1 MKSTMSV
8 EKKSKTAK
16 MVNKL
21 SPKLA
26 IHLDGKSSDKSSRVK
41 SSSEVVKESQ
51 VSADSNQSPSLAQSD
66 SLLSLSDFLP
76 SIKESLLFQKSQIL
90 NRTNEFKRTQQE
102 SVQLSDEAE
111 VASNDLSN
119 NLSIHLHERSMKALM
134 EIDKALN
141 KISQQ
146 TYGDCEGCGD
156 VIHPKRLQARPLA
169 PLCISC
175 MEEREEER
183 RIKHQ

>member
-1 MKSTMSV
+1 MFQRPIVFFRQGEEMKSSVIV
-8 EKKSKTAK
+8 EKKGKTKAAK
-16 MVNKL
+16 SQK
-21 SPKLA
+21 
-26 IHLDGKSSDKSSRVK
+26 IGGKNQLGESSVATHTTSQN
-41 SSSEVVKESQ
+41 SSSLIAEV
-51 VSADSNQSPSLAQSD
+51 
-66 SLLSLSDFLP
+66 SLSDLLP

-90 NRTNEFKRTQQE
+90 NRTDEFKRSQQE

-119 NLSIHLHERSMKALM
+119 NLSIHLHERSMKALL

-141 KISQQ
+141 KIAQG
-146 TYGDCEGCGD
+146 TYGECEGCGD
-156 VIHPKRLQARPLA
+156 NISPKRLQARPLA

-175 MEEREEER
+175 MEEREEET

>member
-1 MKSTMSV
+1 MKSSVIV
-8 EKKSKTAK
+8 EKKGKTKSAK
-16 MVNKL
+16 PQKMG
-21 SPKLA
+21 
-26 IHLDGKSSDKSSRVK
+26 GKTQVGESTVVSQTASHTGSSLVA
-41 SSSEVVKESQ
+41 EV
-51 VSADSNQSPSLAQSD
+51 
-66 SLLSLSDFLP
+66 SLSDLLP

-90 NRTNEFKRTQQE
+90 NRTNEFKRSQQE

-119 NLSIHLHERSMKALM
+119 NLSIHLHERSMKALL

-141 KISQQ
+141 KISQS
-146 TYGDCEGCGD
+146 TYGECEGCGD
-156 VIHPKRLQARPLA
+156 VIGPKRLQARPLA

-175 MEEREEER
+175 MEEREEEN

>member
-1 MKSTMSV
+1 MKSSVIV
-8 EKKSKTAK
+8 EKKGKTKAAK
-16 MVNKL
+16 SQKIGG
-21 SPKLA
+21 K
-26 IHLDGKSSDKSSRVK
+26 IHAGDSSMTMPVSQSGSVK
-41 SSSEVVKESQ
+41 IDEV
-51 VSADSNQSPSLAQSD
+51 SLTD
-66 SLLSLSDFLP
+66 LLP

-90 NRTNEFKRTQQE
+90 NRTDEFKRSQQE

-119 NLSIHLHERSMKALM
+119 NLSIHLHERSMKALL

-141 KISQQ
+141 KIAQG
-146 TYGDCEGCGD
+146 TYGECDGCGD
-156 VIHPKRLQARPLA
+156 TISPKRLQARPLA

-175 MEEREEER
+175 MEEREEES

>member
-1 MKSTMSV
+1 LKSTVIV
-8 EKKSKTAK
+8 EKKGKAK
-16 MVNKL
+16 LGLQKKMT
-21 SPKLA
+21 
-26 IHLDGKSSDKSSRVK
+26 GKIEAEVK
-41 SSSEVVKESQ
+41 SAAAGHATHMDEV
-51 VSADSNQSPSLAQSD
+51 SLKD
-66 SLLSLSDFLP
+66 LLP

-90 NRTNEFKRTQQE
+90 NRTDEFKRSQQE

-141 KISQQ
+141 KIAQN
-146 TYGDCEGCGD
+146 TYGECEGCGD
-156 VIHPKRLQARPLA
+156 NISPKRLQARPLA

-175 MEEREEER
+175 MEEREEEI

>member
-1 MKSTMSV
+1 MKNTVIV
-8 EKKSKTAK
+8 EKKSKL
-16 MVNKL
+16 KL
-21 SPKLA
+21 SKKDQDLTKT
-26 IHLDGKSSDKSSRVK
+26 GSSVTTHTSGPIDID
-41 SSSEVVKESQ
+41 EI
-51 VSADSNQSPSLAQSD
+51 SLTE
-66 SLLSLSDFLP
+66 LIP

-90 NRTNEFKRTQQE
+90 NRTNEFKRSQQE

-119 NLSIHLHERSMKALM
+119 NLSIHLHERSMKSLM

-141 KISQQ
+141 KISQSS
-146 TYGDCEGCGD
+146 YGECEGCGD

-169 PLCISC
+169 QLCISC
-175 MEEREEER
+175 MEEREEEI